1 MSSNF
6 EYRYVKIT
14 PEHTAGTGVKSYGTA
29 SAMTHATGSS
39 ATAVNMF
46 GEVDDESIAYQFDLM
61 TRMDVSRYGSAK
73 SVNGK
78 EYSEGGVNLV
88 MQPDDFLGYLLYG
101 IYGDTFTAA
110 GQATTAASTP
120 ASTGY
125 SVSGFVH
132 SWYEVA
138 ELILPSF
145 TLEVGREEK
154 EHTYKGMCMQTL
166 SISAAHGEYA
176 TIAASFTGKSESA
189 VSTLVA
195 APVFV
200 GAAVDGFHFAEGTVN
215 FSSAGASQTEVSTV
229 KSVSL
234 EYNMN
239 LDTDMACSIGD
250 RTYLRQPQPQRR
262 EITGSIEFS
271 LPQTSSADGNTP
283 DYETALATGGKMFPT
298 TGTAASLTNP
308 AILLKFTNGSQI
320 LELSIL
326 KVRWEAPSANISGRD
341 TQTLSMNFVAL
352 VDATDNVM
360 SKTILTL
367 DAATSELST
376 GIKYSAV

>member
-283 DYETALATGGKMFPT
+283 DYETALATGGKIFD
-298 TGTAASLTNP
+298 GDAAEP
-308 AILLKFTNGSQI
+308 AISLKFLNADSQA
-320 LELSIL
+320 LEFHIR

-352 VDATDNVM
+352 VDTTSNIM
-360 SKTILTL
+360 SQAKLTL
-367 DAATSELST
+367 SAATSELSS
-376 GIKYSAV
+376 GIRYSKV

>member
-14 PEHTAGTGVKSYGTA
+14 PEHDSSSSAKTYGTA

-39 ATAVNMF
+39 GSAVNIF

-61 TRMDVSRYGSAK
+61 TRQDVSRYGSAK

-78 EYSEGGVNLV
+78 EYSEGGINLV

-101 IYGDTFTAA
+101 IYGDTYTAA
-110 GQATTAASTP
+110 GAATTGASSP

-132 SWYEVA
+132 TWYEVTG
-138 ELILPSF
+138 LILPSF

-154 EHTYKGMCMQTL
+154 EHTYKGMCVQSL
-166 SISAAHGEYA
+166 SINASHGEYA
-176 TIAASFTGKSESA
+176 TIAASFTGKSESGLD
-189 VSTLVA
+189 TLAA
-195 APVFV
+195 APEFV
-200 GAAVDGFHFAEGTVN
+200 GAGVDGFHFADGTVK
-215 FSSAGASQTEVSTV
+215 FSSTGGSQTTV
-229 KSVSL
+229 TTIKSISL

-250 RTYLRQPQPQRR
+250 RTYIRQPQPQRR

-271 LPQTSSADGNTP
+271 LPQTSVSNGDTP
-283 DYETALATGGKMFPT
+283 DYETALTTGGALWD
-298 TGTAASLTNP
+298 GDDSEP
-308 AILLKFTNGSQI
+308 AISLKFLNADSQALQFDI
-320 LELSIL
+320 R

-352 VDATDNVM
+352 VDTADNVM
-360 SKTILTL
+360 SKTTLTL
-367 DAATSELST
+367 DAGTSELST
-376 GIKYSAV
+376 DIKYSAV

>member
-215 FSSAGASQTEVSTV
+215 FSSAGASQTE
-229 KSVSL
+229 
-234 EYNMN
+234 
-239 LDTDMACSIGD
+239 
-250 RTYLRQPQPQRR
+250 
-262 EITGSIEFS
+262 FS

-283 DYETALATGGKMFPT
+283 DYETALATGGKIFD
-298 TGTAASLTNP
+298 GDAAEP
-308 AILLKFTNGSQI
+308 AISLKFLNADSQA
-320 LELSIL
+320 LEFHIR

>member
-14 PEHTAGTGVKSYGTA
+14 PEHTAGTGVKTYGTA

-39 ATAVNMF
+39 GTAVNIF

-101 IYGDTFTAA
+101 IYGDTYTAA
-110 GQATTAASTP
+110 GAATTASSTP
-120 ASTGY
+120 VSTGY
-125 SVSGFVH
+125 SISGFVH
-132 SWYEVA
+132 TWKEVSK
-138 ELILPSF
+138 LILPSF

-154 EHTYKGMCMQTL
+154 EHTYKGMCVQSL
-166 SISAAHGEYA
+166 SINAAHGEYA
-176 TIAASFTGKSESA
+176 TIAANFAGKSESA
-189 VSTLVA
+189 VSTLET
-195 APVFV
+195 PTFV
-200 GAAVDGFHFAEGTVN
+200 GAAVDGFHFANGTVK
-215 FSSAGASQTEVSTV
+215 FSATGSTQATVTTV

-250 RTYLRQPQPQRR
+250 RTYIRQPQPQRR
-262 EITGSIEFS
+262 EVTGTIEFS
-271 LPQTSSADGNTP
+271 VPQTSVSNADTP
-283 DYETALATGGKMFPT
+283 DYETALATSGKMYE
-298 TGTAASLTNP
+298 GTSAGSS
-308 AILLKFTNGSQI
+308 AIELSFTNGTQSLVLQI
-320 LELSIL
+320 R

-352 VDATDNVM
+352 VDSVDDVM
-360 SKTILTL
+360 TTSILTL
-367 DAATSELST
+367 DVASSELAT
-376 GIKYSAV
+376 DIKYSAV

>member
-14 PEHTAGTGVKSYGTA
+14 PEHTTNTGARTYGTA

-39 ATAVNMF
+39 GSAVNIF

-61 TRMDVSRYGSAK
+61 TRQDVSRYGSAK

-101 IYGDTFTAA
+101 IYGDDSS
-110 GQATTAASTP
+110 ASSSAYNVT
-120 ASTGY
+120 
-125 SVSGFVH
+125 GFVH
-132 SWYEVA
+132 TWHEKST
-138 ELILPSF
+138 LILPSF

-154 EHTYKGMCMQTL
+154 EHTYKGMCIQSL

-176 TIAASFTGKSESA
+176 TIAATFTGKSESG
-189 VSTLVA
+189 VTTLA
-195 APVFV
+195 TPTFV
-200 GAAVDGFHFAEGTVN
+200 GAGVDGFHFAQGTVE
-215 FSSAGASQTEVSTV
+215 FSSAAASRTSVTTV

-250 RTYLRQPQPQRR
+250 RTYIRQPQPQRR

-271 LPQTSSADGNTP
+271 VPQTSSADGNTP

-298 TGTAASLTNP
+298 TGTAASTTNP

-341 TQTLSMNFVAL
+341 TQTLSMNFVGL
-352 VDATDNVM
+352 VDTTSNIM
-360 SKTILTL
+360 SQSKLTL
-367 DAATSELST
+367 DAATSELSS
-376 GIKYSAV
+376 GIRYSKV

>member
-14 PEHTAGTGVKSYGTA
+14 PEHDSSSSAKTYGTA

-39 ATAVNMF
+39 GTAVNIF

-61 TRMDVSRYGSAK
+61 TRQDVSRYGSAK

-78 EYSEGGVNLV
+78 EYSEGGINLV
-88 MQPDDFLGYLLYG
+88 AQPDDFLGYLLYG
-101 IYGDTFTAA
+101 IYGDTYTAA
-110 GQATTAASTP
+110 GAATTGASSP

-132 SWYEVA
+132 TWYEVA
-138 ELILPSF
+138 GLILPSF

-154 EHTYKGMCMQTL
+154 EHTYKGMCMQSL
-166 SISAAHGEYA
+166 SVSAAHGEYA
-176 TIAASFTGKSESA
+176 TIAASFTGKSESG
-189 VSTLVA
+189 VTTLTA
-195 APVFV
+195 APTFV
-200 GAAVDGFHFAEGTVN
+200 GAGVDGFHFAEGTVK
-215 FSSAGASQTEVSTV
+215 FSSAGASQTTV
-229 KSVSL
+229 TTIKSISL

-250 RTYLRQPQPQRR
+250 PTYIRQPQPQRR

-271 LPQTSSADGNTP
+271 LPQTSSSDVNTP
-283 DYETALATGGKMFPT
+283 DYETALATGGALWD
-298 TGTAASLTNP
+298 GDGDEP
-308 AILLKFTNGSQI
+308 AISLKFLNADSQA
-320 LELSIL
+320 LEFQIR

-352 VDATDNVM
+352 VDTTDNVM
-360 SKTILTL
+360 STTILTL
-367 DAATSELST
+367 DTNTSELSAD
-376 GIKYSAV
+376 IKYSAV

>member
-14 PEHTAGTGVKSYGTA
+14 PEHTTNTGARSYGTA

-39 ATAVNMF
+39 GSAVNIF

-101 IYGDTFTAA
+101 IYGDNATVNSA
-110 GQATTAASTP
+110 GYAVA
-120 ASTGY
+120 
-125 SVSGFVH
+125 GFVH
-132 SWYEVA
+132 TWKETTD
-138 ELILPSF
+138 LILPSF

-154 EHTYKGMCMQTL
+154 EHTYKGMCVQSL
-166 SISAAHGEYA
+166 SINAAHGEYA
-176 TIAASFTGKSESA
+176 TIAASFTGKSESGVA
-189 VSTLVA
+189 TLA
-195 APVFV
+195 TPTYV
-200 GAAVDGFHFAEGTVN
+200 GASVDGFHFADGYVE
-215 FSSAGASQTEVSTV
+215 FSSTGGTRTTVSTI
-229 KSVSL
+229 KSISL

-239 LDTDMACSIGD
+239 LDTDMACSIGN
-250 RTYLRQPQPQRR
+250 RTYIRQPQPQRR

-271 LPQTSSADGNTP
+271 LPQTSSAEGNTP
-283 DYETALATGGKMFPT
+283 DYETALATGGALWDGN
-298 TGTAASLTNP
+298 TGNP
-308 AILLKFTNGSQI
+308 AVSLSFLNAAGQKLQLKVR
-320 LELSIL
+320 

-341 TQTLSMNFVAL
+341 TQTLSMNFVGL
-352 VDATDNVM
+352 VDTADNVM
-360 SKTILTL
+360 SETVLTL
-367 DAATSELST
+367 DATTSELSS
-376 GIKYSAV
+376 GIKYSKV

>member
-14 PEHTAGTGVKSYGTA
+14 PEHDSSSSAKTYGTA

-39 ATAVNMF
+39 GTAINIF

-61 TRMDVSRYGSAK
+61 TRQDVSRYGSAK

-78 EYSEGGVNLV
+78 EYSEGGINLV
-88 MQPDDFLGYLLYG
+88 AQPDDFLGYLLYG
-101 IYGDTFTAA
+101 IYGDTYTAA
-110 GQATTAASTP
+110 GAATTGSSSP

-132 SWYEVA
+132 KWYEVA
-138 ELILPSF
+138 GLILPSF

-154 EHTYKGMCMQTL
+154 EHTYKGMCMQSL
-166 SISAAHGEYA
+166 SINAAHGEYA
-176 TIAASFTGKSESA
+176 TISASFTGKSESA
-189 VSTLVA
+189 VTTLA
-195 APVFV
+195 APTFV
-200 GAAVDGFHFAEGTVN
+200 GAGVDGFHFAEGTVE
-215 FSSAGASQTEVSTV
+215 FSSTAASKTSVTTV

-250 RTYLRQPQPQRR
+250 RTYIRQPQPQRR

-271 LPQTSSADGNTP
+271 VPQTSSAEGNTP

-341 TQTLSMNFVAL
+341 TQTLSMNFVGL
-352 VDATDNVM
+352 VDTADNVM
-360 SKTILTL
+360 SESILTL
-367 DAATSELST
+367 SAASSQMTT
-376 GIKYSAV
+376 ATTKYSLI

>member
-14 PEHTAGTGVKSYGTA
+14 PEHTTNTGARTYGTA

-39 ATAVNMF
+39 GSAIQIF

-61 TRMDVSRYGSAK
+61 TRQDVSRYGSAK

-101 IYGDTFTAA
+101 IYGDDA
-110 GQATTAASTP
+110 AASG
-120 ASTGY
+120 AGY
-125 SVSGFVH
+125 TVSAFTH
-132 SWYEVA
+132 TWEEHRDS
-138 ELILPSF
+138 ILPSF

-154 EHTYKGMCMQTL
+154 EHTYKGMCMQSL
-166 SISAAHGEYA
+166 SVSAAHGEYA
-176 TIAASFTGKSESA
+176 TIAASFTGKSESGTSILA
-189 VSTLVA
+189 T
-195 APVFV
+195 PTYV
-200 GAAVDGFHFAEGTVN
+200 GASVDGFHFAEGTVK
-215 FSSAGASQTEVSTV
+215 FSSTGASQTTV
-229 KSVSL
+229 TTIKSINL

-283 DYETALATGGKMFPT
+283 DYETALTTAGALWTGDDT
-298 TGTAASLTNP
+298 EP
-308 AILLKFTNGSQI
+308 AISLKFLNAGSQA
-320 LELSIL
+320 LEFKIR

-352 VDATDNVM
+352 VDVADNVM
-360 SKTILTL
+360 STTILTL
-367 DAATSELST
+367 DAGASLLST
-376 GIKYSAV
+376 GIKYSKV

>member
-283 DYETALATGGKMFPT
+283 DYETALATGGKIFD
-298 TGTAASLTNP
+298 GDAAEP
-308 AILLKFTNGSQI
+308 AISLKFLNADSQA
-320 LELSIL
+320 LEFHIR